1 MKRIVYFF
9 LLSLLL
15 VSCGGRSGYFK
26 IDGRLLHV
34 NQGQLFVYSPEG
46 VIDGLDTIQIKG
58 GRFTYEI
65 PCQFNGTLI
74 IVFPNYSTH
83 AIFAEPGEAVEIKAD
98 ASHLKEMEVKGTDDN
113 ELMGKFRKQ
122 IASASPPE
130 VVKYAVQFV
139 EAHPE
144 SPVSVYL
151 TERYLINNKRTD
163 YKQTAELIKL
173 MEKEQPKNGSLA
185 RLKQHLQ
192 SLQNG
197 NIGQLLPKLTVKDL
211 NGNVITSSKLK
222 GKNTIICTWAS
233 WSEESKDILLT
244 LNSMAKKSAATVIGI
259 CVDPSAKEARQY
271 IKENDITVPN
281 ICDGEMLESRLIR
294 TLGLTSVPDNIVLNN
309 GKITER
315 RVDANTLRERM
326 IKLDI

>member
-130 VVKYAVQFV
+130 IVKYAVQFV

-173 MEKEQPKNGSLA
+173 MEKEQPKNRSLA
-185 RLKQHLQ
+185 RL
-192 SLQNG
+192 
-197 NIGQLLPKLTVKDL
+197 
-211 NGNVITSSKLK
+211 
-222 GKNTIICTWAS
+222 
-233 WSEESKDILLT
+233 
-244 LNSMAKKSAATVIGI
+244 
-259 CVDPSAKEARQY
+259 
-271 IKENDITVPN
+271 
-281 ICDGEMLESRLIR
+281 
-294 TLGLTSVPDNIVLNN
+294 
-309 GKITER
+309 
-315 RVDANTLRERM
+315 
-326 IKLDI
+326 

>member
-173 MEKEQPKNGSLA
+173 MEKEQPKNGS
-185 RLKQHLQ
+185 
-192 SLQNG
+192 
-197 NIGQLLPKLTVKDL
+197 
-211 NGNVITSSKLK
+211 
-222 GKNTIICTWAS
+222 
-233 WSEESKDILLT
+233 
-244 LNSMAKKSAATVIGI
+244 
-259 CVDPSAKEARQY
+259 
-271 IKENDITVPN
+271 
-281 ICDGEMLESRLIR
+281 
-294 TLGLTSVPDNIVLNN
+294 
-309 GKITER
+309 
-315 RVDANTLRERM
+315 
-326 IKLDI
+326 

>member
-122 IASASPPE
+122 IALASPPE
-130 VVKYAVQFV
+130 IVKYAVQFV

-192 SLQNG
+192 SLQSG
-197 NIGQLLPKLTVKDL
+197 NVGQLLPKFTVKDL

-222 GKNTIICTWAS
+222 DKNTIICTWAS

-244 LNSMAKKSAATVIGI
+244 LNSMAKKGAATVIGV